1 MSNLENKV
9 RYWVNV
15 VSFEHVRNGVKAGIT
30 QSCHGKSA
38 PLKRMKE
45 GDWIV
50 HYSPKEQF
58 MGKEPCQKFT
68 SIGQVCDNDVYL
80 FDMGGGFVPW
90 RRNISYLDCQPA
102 PIAPLRETLSFTK
115 DKGSHW
121 GMIFRYGFF
130 EMTESDF
137 KNIYFEMVGM
147 PFKHTDHHEF
157 LPADREAVSN
167 VASCED

>member
-1 MSNLENKV
+1 MSTTENKV

-15 VSFEHVRNGVKAGIT
+15 VSYEHVRNGVKAGIT

-38 PLKRMKE
+38 PLKRMRE

-50 HYSPKEQF
+50 HYSPKEMF

-68 SIGQVCDNDVYL
+68 SIGQVSDDDVYL

-90 RRNISYLDCQPA
+90 RRNISYLDCRSV
-102 PIAPLRETLSFTK
+102 PITPLLDTLSFTK
-115 DKGSHW
+115 DKGKHW

-130 EMTESDF
+130 EMTEDDL

-147 PFKHTDHHEF
+147 PFKHTNTHEF
-157 LPADREAVSN
+157 LPVEKARTSTFAC
-167 VASCED
+167 CED